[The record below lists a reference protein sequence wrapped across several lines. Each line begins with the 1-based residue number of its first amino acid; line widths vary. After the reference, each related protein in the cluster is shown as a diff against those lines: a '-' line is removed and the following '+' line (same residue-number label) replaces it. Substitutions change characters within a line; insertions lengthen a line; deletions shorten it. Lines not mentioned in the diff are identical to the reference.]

1 MVTACWIST
10 HRDMWYAE
18 MPFVF
23 HILPQQ
29 YEFVWNLAWTAVQW
43 VCDAHWRI
51 ALQRIVA
58 VTDGLSCSA
67 L

>member
-1 MVTACWIST
+1 MVAACWIST

-23 HILPQQ
+23 HILAQQ
-29 YEFVWNLAWTAVQW
+29 YEFVWDFAWTAVQW
-43 VCDAHWRI
+43 VVT
-51 ALQRIVA
+51 L
-58 VTDGLSCSA
+58 TDGLPSSVFW